1 MPRQEAVHAIHRFQ
15 AMNPLAEIHLEG
27 FRSIEEARI
36 EFRPLNVFIGA
47 NGAGKSNLVDFFRL
61 LNYTLSRGFQQPYLT
76 DRGPASHILH
86 FGPKRTPVI
95 NAELK
100 FTADRGDNFYRFS
113 LAYVRQDDTFLY
125 TNEEVQFRASDRSAP
140 TPPIPLGPGG
150 HRESG
155 LCEPW
160 SDNDPTVRF
169 IKRLI
174 GRCRVYQFHDTGVSS
189 YLRGKP
195 FADDNRYLRADG
207 GNLAAIL
214 FRLSREHPDIFR
226 GLTRNL
232 QSVLPWLDQF
242 ILEPEGPE
250 GKQVVP
256 LRWRMAG
263 QGDYDFVAGQLSD
276 GSLRI
281 MALVTLLCLPEV
293 MLPGILI
300 IDEPE
305 LGLHPAAENVI
316 GGLIKHAS
324 RSCQIILSTQS
335 GTFLD
340 HFSPD
345 DVIVT
350 EIEAGKSSFTRQ
362 SEAGLK
368 KWLERYT
375 LSQIWSK
382 NIIGGRP

>member
-1 MPRQEAVHAIHRFQ
+1 
-15 AMNPLAEIHLEG
+15 MNQLSRLTITG
-27 FRSIEEARI
+27 FRSIKEAAI

-47 NGAGKSNLVDFFRL
+47 NGAGKSNLIDFFRM
-61 LNYTLSRGFQQPYLT
+61 LNYALSRGFQSPYLT

-95 NAELK
+95 NAQLE
-100 FTADRGDNFYRFS
+100 FTTDRGYNAYDFT
-113 LAYVRQDDTFLY
+113 LAHVRQDDTLIF
-125 TNEEVQFRASDRSAP
+125 TNEEVLFYPLGRSAP
-140 TPPIPLGPGG
+140 TPPITLGPGG

-160 SDNDPTVRF
+160 SVNDPTVRF
-169 IKRLI
+169 IKGLI
-174 GRCRVYQFHDTGVSS
+174 SRCRIYQFHDTGVSS
-189 YLRGKP
+189 FLRGRP
-195 FADDNRYLRADG
+195 FRDDNRYLRADG
-207 GNLAAIL
+207 GNLAAVL
-214 FRLSREHPDIFR
+214 LRLSQDQPETFREV
-226 GLTRNL
+226 TRNL
-232 QSVLPWLDQF
+232 QAVLPWLDRF
-242 ILEPEGPE
+242 VLEPEGPD

-256 LRWRMAG
+256 LRWRMQG

-281 MALVTLLCLPEV
+281 MALVTLLLLPEE
-293 MLPGILI
+293 MLPGLLI

-305 LGLHPAAENVI
+305 LGLHPAAENVV
-316 GGLIKHAS
+316 GGLIKYAS
-324 RSCQIILSTQS
+324 RHCQIVLSTQS
-335 GTFLD
+335 CTFID

-350 EIEAGKSSFTRQ
+350 ELENGESSFTRQ
-362 SEAGLK
+362 SEQGLRN
-368 KWLERYT
+368 WLERYT

>member
-1 MPRQEAVHAIHRFQ
+1 
-15 AMNPLAEIHLEG
+15 MNQLAQLHLQG
-27 FRSIEEARI
+27 FRSIKDATI

-47 NGAGKSNLVDFFRL
+47 NGAGKSNLIDFFRM
-61 LNYTLSRGFQQPYLT
+61 LNYALSRGFQGSYLA

-86 FGPKRTPVI
+86 FGQKRTPVI

-100 FTADRGDNFYRFS
+100 FVAERGHNYYRFS
-113 LAYVRQDDTFLY
+113 LAHVRQDDTFLF
-125 TNEEVQFRASDRSAP
+125 TNEEVQFYASDRTVP
-140 TPPIPLGPGG
+140 TPAIPLGPGG

-155 LCEPW
+155 FSEQW
-160 SDNDPTVRF
+160 SVNDPTVAF

-174 GRCRVYQFHDTGVSS
+174 SRCRVYQFHDTGISS
-189 YLRGKP
+189 YLRGNP
-195 FADDNRYLRADG
+195 FKDDNRYLRADG

-214 FRLSREHPDIFR
+214 YRLLQEKPEIYREV
-226 GLTRNL
+226 TRNL
-232 QSVLPWLDQF
+232 QAVLPWLDQF
-242 ILEPEGPE
+242 ILEPEGLE

-256 LRWRMAG
+256 LRWRMVG

-281 MALVTLLCLPEV
+281 IALVTLLLLPEE
-293 MLPGILI
+293 MQPGILV

-324 RSCQIILSTQS
+324 RTCQIIISTQS
-335 GTFLD
+335 STFID

-350 EIEAGKSSFTRQ
+350 EIENGMSNFTRQ
-362 SEAGLK
+362 SEQGLK
-368 KWLERYT
+368 NWLERYT